1 MAQNSSTI
9 KFYLGDESRLVIDDF
24 STKDESMFKD
34 SYSAALSIVKNYISG
49 GKKPANS
56 EDATVFFRQTAD
68 VIDNNIIAFIGERGT
83 GKSSCMLS
91 VANLLKNISD
101 ANDKV
106 SKDIY
111 ANCNRGFEIL
121 ETIDPSFFDE
131 KTKVLE
137 IVLGRMFSNFR
148 KKCENTD
155 KERNE
160 DFEEKKD
167 RLFKA
172 FQTVKES
179 LVHING
185 CQVNEDDCVDG
196 LLKLTAS
203 VDLRDS
209 IKELVSKYLEFTE
222 KEYLVISV
230 DDLDLNTQYAYEM
243 AEQIRK
249 YLRQEKVIILIALKL
264 EQLEKAVQS
273 QFEKQYKDLS
283 TDKPNFFE
291 MTSKYINKLFPEKN
305 RVFLPNI
312 DVWYDAE
319 VQIFKQSNNGIEHN
333 GYKWEIYDEKHNNQT
348 LKYYV
353 VSLIFQKTRYLF
365 YHTEGRVC
373 PIVPRNLRELRH
385 LLGTLCAMHDHND
398 REYLDS
404 NKQAFKEYFL
414 KIWAPNNLD
423 VDSKNFILDLFN
435 ISNPAEINKTVI
447 QKLSNS
453 YKDYIV
459 SPKKNT
465 DFSKKSSG
473 KKKEQDNS
481 DEQDEQDELE
491 EQDNRIEEIN
501 RIRDVTNTSY
511 NITIGDILLTLTY
524 LKERLNKNNDKMFIF
539 AIETFYSMRLY
550 EYYDLM
556 VETRKQEYLDKKKNE
571 EDKKT
576 NKNIDATIKKQD
588 ALDGLTAYE
597 MLVGGAFVNTQ
608 ATLVLSPQKNYN
620 RRDIRSIKKETI
632 DTYFDEIDKNGTIDS
647 TRLKWIE
654 FFILFASRND
664 YSDRRKDVSDEKWR
678 RLNKVI
684 YKTPLKTKIK
694 FDVFSIFSNIVNT
707 ERQYK
712 RYNEK
717 LYEIASKEGVDSL
730 YNQFKKIC
738 YETRNRQSKPVDIEW
753 DKTWSLLSSGSIRN
767 IDVLEALVQKANLL
781 GEAYHKES
789 EEHLQNFLNKIAE
802 FNIRTYDIKNVN
814 DRYIIQFE
822 FASVLRDFLKSQ
834 IDEMKSPNNDGKIN
848 IFDSIYNSCNETNTD
863 ADTEANTFSVII
875 ELNEEQ
881 ARKMLKKQTVDG
893 ILRFIHEINPSLK
906 KNQSFNNYWK
916 NNNSTISIPKDISD
930 AQAIYNSI
938 ITAFLNEKN
947 NQ

>member
-34 SYSAALSIVKNYISG
+34 SYSAALSMVQNYISG
-49 GKKPANS
+49 GKKPVNP

-101 ANDKV
+101 ANDDV
-106 SKDIY
+106 SKEIY
-111 ANCNRGFEIL
+111 SKCNRGFEIL
-121 ETIDPSFFDE
+121 ETIDPSFFEE
-131 KTKVLE
+131 KINVLE

-155 KERNE
+155 KDRNE

-179 LVHING
+179 LVHKNG

-222 KEYLVISV
+222 KDFLVISV
-230 DDLDLNTQYAYEM
+230 DDLDLNTKYAYEM

-264 EQLEKAVQS
+264 EQLEKAVQL
-273 QFEKQYKDLS
+273 QFETQYKQLAN
-283 TDKPNFFE
+283 DKPNFFE

-319 VQIFKQSNNGIEHN
+319 VQIFKRSNNGPVEHN

-385 LLGTLCAMHDHND
+385 LLGTLCAMYDHEK
-398 REYLDS
+398 REYLDN

-414 KIWAPNNLD
+414 NIWAPNNLD
-423 VDSKNFILDLFN
+423 VDSKNFILELFK

-447 QKLSNS
+447 QKLSSS
-453 YKDYIV
+453 YSQYL
-459 SPKKNT
+459 SQPKLGRFSVKN
-465 DFSKKSSG
+465 
-473 KKKEQDNS
+473 EQDDS
-481 DEQDEQDELE
+481 DE
-491 EQDNRIEEIN
+491 RIEEIQKIIDIAN
-501 RIRDVTNTSY
+501 LAY
-511 NITIGDILLTLTY
+511 NITLGDVLLTITY
-524 LKERLNKNNDKMFIF
+524 LKERLDNNNDKMFIF

-556 VETRKQEYLDKKKNE
+556 VEKKRTELQEEKSDE
-571 EDKKT
+571 
-576 NKNIDATIKKQD
+576 NIDDTIKKQD

-597 MLVGGAFVNTQ
+597 SLVGGAFVNTN
-608 ATLVLSPQKNYN
+608 ATNILSPQTEGL
-620 RRDIRSIKKETI
+620 RRDTRSIKKKSIEELFSKIQTGGKI
-632 DTYFDEIDKNGTIDS
+632 DYNK
-647 TRLKWIE
+647 LKWVE
-654 FFILFASRND
+654 FFVMFIS
-664 YSDRRKDVSDEKWR
+664 RKDYDSIKRRGVSEKKWR
-678 RLNKVI
+678 KQNEVT
-684 YKTPLKTKIK
+684 YKTKLDSPNLI
-694 FDVFSIFSNIVNT
+694 FDIFSIFSNIINI
-707 ERQYK
+707 ENQYK
-712 RYNEK
+712 RFDEK
-717 LYEIASKEGVDSL
+717 LYLLASEKGVDSL
-730 YNQFKKIC
+730 YNLFKRTC
-738 YETRNRQSKPVDIEW
+738 HNERQRKSNPPDAEW
-753 DKTWSLLSSGSIRN
+753 DTIWSLLSSGSIRN
-767 IDVLEALVQKANLL
+767 IDVLEATIQAINTLEKIRDKEN
-781 GEAYHKES
+781 HK
-789 EEHLQNFLNKIAE
+789 HILNFLL
-802 FNIRTYDIKNVN
+802 NISKFEIKTYDIKNNN
-814 DRYIIQFE
+814 DRYTIQFE
-822 FASVLRDFLKSQ
+822 FASVLYDFLSKHSGEKRYPE
-834 IDEMKSPNNDGKIN
+834 IKDDKTT

-863 ADTEANTFSVII
+863 ADANTTTVIV

-881 ARKMLKKQTVDG
+881 AKKMLKKKSING
-893 ILRFIHEINPSLK
+893 ILRFIYDINPSLK
-906 KNQSFNNYWK
+906 NNSAFKNYWK
-916 NNNSTISIPKDISD
+916 DINSTISIPKDIND
-930 AQAIYNSI
+930 AQAIYNSLI
-938 ITAFLNEKN
+938 ITFLDKK
-947 NQ
+947 

>member
-24 STKDESMFKD
+24 SSKDESMFKD
-34 SYSAALSIVKNYISG
+34 SYNAALSIVKNYISG
-49 GKKPANS
+49 GKKSTNS

-121 ETIDPSFFDE
+121 ETIDPSFFEE
-131 KTKVLE
+131 KTNVLE
-137 IVLGRMFSNFR
+137 IVLGRMFSNFK

-155 KERNE
+155 KDRNE

-179 LVHING
+179 LVHKNG

-222 KEYLVISV
+222 KDILVISV
-230 DDLDLNTQYAYEM
+230 DDLDLNTKYAYEM

-264 EQLEKAVQS
+264 EQLEKAVQL
-273 QFEKQYKDLS
+273 QFETQYKLLAH
-283 TDKPNFFE
+283 DKPNFFE

-319 VQIFKQSNNGIEHN
+319 VQIFKRSDNGPIEHN
-333 GYKWEIYDEKHNNQT
+333 GYKWDIYDKDHKNQT

-365 YHTEGRVC
+365 YHTKGRVC

-385 LLGTLCAMHDHND
+385 LLGTLCAMHDHKK
-398 REYLDS
+398 REYLDN

-414 KIWAPNNLD
+414 KIWVPNNLN
-423 VDSKNFILDLFN
+423 VDYKNFILDLFK

-447 QKLSNS
+447 QKLSSS
-453 YKDYIV
+453 YSQYLNQ
-459 SPKKNT
+459 PKLSRLSVKNEL
-465 DFSKKSSG
+465 D
-473 KKKEQDNS
+473 DS
-481 DEQDEQDELE
+481 DE
-491 EQDNRIEEIN
+491 RIEEIQKIIDIAN
-501 RIRDVTNTSY
+501 LAY
-511 NITIGDILLTLTY
+511 NITLGDVLLTITY
-524 LKERLNKNNDKMFIF
+524 LKECLDNNNDKMFIF

-556 VETRKQEYLDKKKNE
+556 VEKKRKEYQDNKDDKSGNVKKS
-571 EDKKT
+571 DD
-576 NKNIDATIKKQD
+576 NIDESITKKD

-597 MLVGGAFVNTQ
+597 ILVGGAFVNTN
-608 ATLVLSPQKNYN
+608 ATRVLSSQKNGN
-620 RRDIRSIKKETI
+620 RRDLRSIKKDSIENLFNEVLNAPET
-632 DTYFDEIDKNGTIDS
+632 DYNK
-647 TRLKWIE
+647 LKWVE
-654 FFILFASRND
+654 FFVMFIS
-664 YSDRRKDVSDEKWR
+664 RKDYDSIKRRGVSEKKWR
-678 RLNKVI
+678 KQNEVT
-684 YKTPLKTKIK
+684 YKTDLNSPNLI
-694 FDVFSIFSNIVNT
+694 FDAFSIFSSVINI
-707 ERQYK
+707 ERQYNRFNK
-712 RYNEK
+712 N
-717 LYEIASKEGVDSL
+717 LYELASKEGVDSL
-730 YNQFKKIC
+730 YNKLKEIC
-738 YETRNRQSKPVDIEW
+738 YKERKRESTPPDAEW
-753 DKTWSLLSSGSIRN
+753 DTTWSLLSSGSIRN
-767 IDVLEALVQKANLL
+767 IDVLEALVQEANLL
-781 GEAYHKES
+781 GEAYHKEGA
-789 EEHLQNFLNKIAE
+789 EHLQNFLNKTAA
-802 FNIRTYDIKNVN
+802 FNIKTYDIKNVN
-814 DRYIIQFE
+814 DRYTIQVE
-822 FASVLRDFLKSQ
+822 FASVLHDFLKTQ
-834 IDEMKSPNNDGKIN
+834 IDKMKSPSNDGKIN
-848 IFDSIYNSCNETNTD
+848 IFDSIYNSCENESKKHEPSINTTDYKELIKTLKKTSGETSRKIIFD
-863 ADTEANTFSVII
+863 AYP
-875 ELNEEQ
+875 EQ
-881 ARKMLKKQTVDG
+881 ANDEN
-893 ILRFIHEINPSLK
+893 FIKIVKANIP
-906 KNQSFNNYWK
+906 NGM
-916 NNNSTISIPKDISD
+916 TISTEKFARELMEKIFDEYQKL
-930 AQAIYNSI
+930 
-938 ITAFLNEKN
+938 TNE
-947 NQ
+947 